1 MNSRG
6 KNNLTT
12 QPLNDSTA
20 SHIFGPVPSRRLG
33 LSLGVDL
40 IPAKTCTFDCLYCEV
55 GRTTD
60 RTLER
65 RPYVPVNEVL
75 EQLRQKLLVCSPDI
89 ITLAGSGE
97 PTLHSEIDQ
106 IIDGIKAFTDTRVAV
121 LTNGSL
127 FWDKEVRRCV
137 QGADIIMPTLSSAF
151 DRTFKRIHRPDPELD
166 LGTIFEGLKSLR
178 GEYHGQMFLEVVF
191 LAGIND
197 TEEEEEAL
205 KDVID
210 TICPDRIQIN
220 TVVRPPSDS
229 RAKPLDRERLEGL
242 KLLLGK
248 NAEVIAG
255 TPVGKDGFSGQTS
268 AEILL
273 DTLKRRP
280 LRAVDMVN
288 SLDLDPD
295 EVDDLIKG
303 LLIKGSIHK
312 QEHSGEIFYLG
323 SEENP

>member
-1 MNSRG
+1 MDPNKSY
-6 KNNLTT
+6 
-12 QPLNDSTA
+12 
-20 SHIFGPVPSRRLG
+20 IFGPVPSRRLG

-60 RTLER
+60 KTIQT
-65 RPYVPVNEVL
+65 RPFVPVIEVL
-75 EQLRQKLLVCSPDI
+75 EQLRRKLLVCKPDI

-127 FWDKEVRRCV
+127 FWDEKVRRRV
-137 QGADIIMPTLSSAF
+137 RGADIIMPTLSSAF
-151 DRTFKRIHRPDPELD
+151 DETFKRIHRPHPELD
-166 LGTIFEGLKSLR
+166 LSTIIEGLMSLR
-178 GEYHGQMFLEVVF
+178 REYHGQLLLEVVF

-229 RAKPLDRERLEGL
+229 RAKSLDRERLEEI
-242 KLLLGK
+242 KLLLGE

-255 TPVGKDGFSGQTS
+255 TPFGKDGLGGQSPVKT
-268 AEILL
+268 LL
-273 DTLKRRP
+273 DTVKRRP
-280 LRAVDMVN
+280 LRAIDIVN

-295 EVDDLIKG
+295 AVDDLIKG
-303 LLIKGSIHK
+303 LLIKGYIRR
-312 QEHSGEIFYLG
+312 QEHSGEIFYLS
-323 SEENP
+323 SEEGGIEELRD

>member
-1 MNSRG
+1 MDTTNTMNST
-6 KNNLTT
+6 N
-12 QPLNDSTA
+12 
-20 SHIFGPVPSRRLG
+20 SHVFGPVPSRRLG

-55 GRTTD
+55 GRTTN
-60 RTLER
+60 RTIQT
-65 RPYVPVNEVL
+65 RPYVPVSEVL
-75 EQLRQKLLVCSPDI
+75 EQLRQKLLVCRPDV

-106 IIDGIKAFTDTRVAV
+106 IIYGIKAFTDTRIAV

-127 FWDKEVRRCV
+127 FWDEEVRRRV
-137 QGADIIMPTLSSAF
+137 QGADVIMPTLSSAF
-151 DRTFKRIHRPDPELD
+151 DQTFRRIHRPHPELD
-166 LGTIFEGLKSLR
+166 LGAIIEGLKSLR
-178 GEYHGQMFLEVVF
+178 REYHGQLLLEVVF

-197 TEEEEEAL
+197 TEEEEAAL
-205 KDVID
+205 KDLID

-229 RAKPLDRERLEGL
+229 RAKSLDRERLEEI

-255 TPVGKDGFSGQTS
+255 TSFGKEGLSGQS
-268 AEILL
+268 FAKSLL
-273 DTLKRRP
+273 DTVKRRP
-280 LRAVDMVN
+280 LRAIDIVN
-288 SLDLDPD
+288 SLDLDPG

-303 LLIKGSIHK
+303 LLIKGYIRR
-312 QEHSGEIFYLG
+312 QEHSGEIFYL
-323 SEENP
+323 SNEEGGIEGLRD

>member
-1 MNSRG
+1 MNST
-6 KNNLTT
+6 N
-12 QPLNDSTA
+12 STN
-20 SHIFGPVPSRRLG
+20 STNTHVFGPVPSRRLG

-55 GRTTD
+55 GRTTN
-60 RTLER
+60 RTLQR
-65 RPYVPVNEVL
+65 RPYVPVSEVL
-75 EQLRQKLLVCSPDI
+75 AQIRQKLLVCKPDI

-106 IIDGIKAFTDTRVAV
+106 VIYGIKEITDARVAV

-127 FWDKEVRRCV
+127 FWDEEIRRRV

-151 DRTFKRIHRPDPELD
+151 DRTFKRIHRPHPELD
-166 LGTIFEGLKSLR
+166 LGTIVGGLKSLR
-178 GEYHGQMFLEVVF
+178 REYHGQLLLEVVF
-191 LAGIND
+191 LSGIND

-205 KDVID
+205 KDLID

-229 RAKPLDRERLEGL
+229 RAKSLDRERLEEI
-242 KLLLGK
+242 KLLFGK

-255 TPVGKDGFSGQTS
+255 TPFGNKEGLSGQSS
-268 AEILL
+268 ARSLL
-273 DTLKRRP
+273 DTVKRRP
-280 LRAVDMVN
+280 LRAIDIVN
-288 SLDLDPD
+288 SLSLDPD

-303 LLIKGSIHK
+303 LLIKGYIRR
-312 QEHSGEIFYLG
+312 QEHSGEIFYL
-323 SEENP
+323 SNEEDD

>member
-1 MNSRG
+1 M
-6 KNNLTT
+6 
-12 QPLNDSTA
+12 
-20 SHIFGPVPSRRLG
+20 
-33 LSLGVDL
+33 
-40 IPAKTCTFDCLYCEV
+40 
-55 GRTTD
+55 
-60 RTLER
+60 TLR
-65 RPYVPVNEVL
+65 MRPYVPVNEVL
-75 EQLRQKLLVCSPDI
+75 EQLKQKLLVCRPDI

-106 IIDGIKAFTDTRVAV
+106 IIDGVKAFTDTRVAV

-127 FWDKEVRRCV
+127 FWDEEVRRRV
-137 QGADIIMPTLSSAF
+137 QSADIIMPTLSTAF
-151 DRTFKRIHRPDPELD
+151 DRTFKRIHKPHPELH
-166 LGTIFEGLKSLR
+166 LGAIVEGLKILR
-178 GEYHGQMFLEVVF
+178 SEYQGQLFLEVVF

-229 RAKPLDRERLEGL
+229 RAKPLDRERLDDVM
-242 KLLLGK
+242 LLFGE

-255 TPVGKDGFSGQTS
+255 TPVSKEMLSEQTS

-280 LRAVDMVN
+280 LRAVDMIN

-295 EVDDLIKG
+295 EVDDLLKG
-303 LLIKGSIHK
+303 LLIKGSIRR
-312 QEHSGEIFYLG
+312 QEHFGEIFYLT
-323 SEENP
+323 SEEAGI

>member
-1 MNSRG
+1 MDTTNS
-6 KNNLTT
+6 TH
-12 QPLNDSTA
+12 
-20 SHIFGPVPSRRLG
+20 SHVFGPVPSRRLG

-60 RTLER
+60 KTIQT
-65 RPYVPVNEVL
+65 RPYVPVKEIL
-75 EQLRQKLLVCSPDI
+75 EQLKQKLVACRPDI

-106 IIDGIKAFTDTRVAV
+106 VIDGIKAITDTRVAV

-127 FWDKEVRRCV
+127 FWDGEVRRRV
-137 QGADIIMPTLSSAF
+137 LGADIIMPTLSSAF
-151 DRTFKRIHRPDPELD
+151 DQTFRRIHRPHPDLD
-166 LGTIFEGLKSLR
+166 VGAIIEGLKRLR
-178 GEYHGQMFLEVVF
+178 GEYHGQLLLEVVF
-191 LAGIND
+191 LSGIND

-229 RAKPLDRERLEGL
+229 RAKSLDRERLEEIR
-242 KLLLGK
+242 LLLGK
-248 NAEVIAG
+248 NAEVIAA
-255 TPVGKDGFSGQTS
+255 TPFGKEGLSGQSS
-268 AEILL
+268 AKSLL
-273 DTLKRRP
+273 DTVKRRP
-280 LRAVDMVN
+280 LRAIDIVN

-295 EVDDLIKG
+295 DVKDLIKG
-303 LLIKGSIHK
+303 LLIKGYIRK
-312 QEHSGEIFYLG
+312 QEHSGEIFYL
-323 SEENP
+323 SNEEDSQ

>member
-1 MNSRG
+1 M
-6 KNNLTT
+6 T
-12 QPLNDSTA
+12 NDNRT
-20 SHIFGPVPSRRLG
+20 HIFGPVPSRRLG

-60 RTLER
+60 RTLR
-65 RPYVPVNEVL
+65 MRPYVSVKEVL
-75 EQLRQKLLVCSPDI
+75 EQLRQKLLVCRPDI

-106 IIDGIKAFTDTRVAV
+106 IIDGIKAFTDTKVAV

-127 FWDKEVRRCV
+127 FWDDEVRRRV
-137 QGADIIMPTLSSAF
+137 QGADIIMPTLSTAF
-151 DRTFKRIHRPDPELD
+151 DRTFKRIHKPHPELH
-166 LGTIFEGLKSLR
+166 LGAIIEGLKSLR
-178 GEYHGQMFLEVVF
+178 SEYQGQLFLEVVF
-191 LAGIND
+191 LSGIND
-197 TEEEEEAL
+197 SEEEEEAL

-210 TICPDRIQIN
+210 TICPERIQIN

-229 RAKPLDRERLEGL
+229 KAKPLDREHLDDVM
-242 KLLLGK
+242 LLFGEK
-248 NAEVIAG
+248 AEVIAG
-255 TPVGKDGFSGQTS
+255 TPVSKEVSSGQTS

-295 EVDDLIKG
+295 EVDDLLKG
-303 LLIKGSIHK
+303 LLIKGSIHR
-312 QEHSGEIFYLG
+312 QEHSGEIFYLS
-323 SEENP
+323 SENGRIEGLGD